1 MPQAFV
7 IRSEDGS
14 RELARVDPRGNV
26 VIAADLTNTGDLAG
40 ILAVLLQRVITGP
53 FVEVPE

>member
-7 IRSEDGS
+7 IRSEDG

-26 VIAADLTNTGDLAG
+26 VIAADLTNTQDLAAL
-40 ILAVLLQRVITGP
+40 LAELLHRVITGP